1 MDTLKGIVEELRN
14 KMVNH
19 FGVPVPRLTEEEYE
33 ALKAKVAAH
42 TYHGICR
49 PDCEI
54 CGGAGHV
61 RIKDDADFNDPDF
74 GKTKL
79 CPNIDHAK
87 AYALGMGLDESE
99 IRSLNWSKINVRGNV
114 MEAVNSVRETT
125 RAGYGWVTLWG
136 DFGVAKSLILRVSV
150 AEKLRDGR
158 MAAFVSMTDILDDL
172 RASYDK
178 EQPDGEATAR
188 LAKWKN
194 IPFLAV
200 DEVDKIN
207 QTPWAKEKQFEIFN
221 YRYQTAIRQQTV
233 TLFAS
238 NLSPTQIGGALG
250 DRLLDGRFSVVHLDG
265 SSNRPIIGQGQDY

>member
-1 MDTLKGIVEELRN
+1 MDTLRDLVLE
-14 KMVNH
+14 
-19 FGVPVPRLTEEEYE
+19 
-33 ALKAKVAAH
+33 LKARMGAKYISITDEEAEVIKKRIADRS
-42 TYHGICR
+42 YHGICR
-49 PDCEI
+49 PDCPV
-54 CGGAGHV
+54 CGGYGHV
-61 RIKDDADFNDPDF
+61 RLKEDADFNDPEF

-87 AYALGMGLDESE
+87 AYAHGMGLDENE
-99 IRSLNWSKINVRGNV
+99 IRSLNWSKVNISGNV
-114 MEAVNSVRETT
+114 MEAVNAVRELS
-125 RAGYGWVTLWG
+125 RNGYGWVTLWG
-136 DFGVAKSLILRVSV
+136 DFGVAKSLILRVAV

-158 MAAFVSMTDILDDL
+158 MAAFVSMTEILDDL

-221 YRYQTAIRQQTV
+221 YRYQTAIRMQTV
-233 TLFAS
+233 TLFAA
-238 NLSPTQIGGALG
+238 NQSPTQIGGALG
-250 DRLLDGRFSVVHLDG
+250 DRLLDGRFSVVHIDG
-265 SSNRPIIGQGQDY
+265 ASNRPIIGKGQDY